1 MRKIPKKYS
10 GVVMGVLFGLIG
22 GLIMSFLIT
31 WLNLGFVDNFFQKWM
46 VSYIG
51 QLPLGI
57 VMASVL
63 TPPIKKFV
71 DSISE

>member
-1 MRKIPKKYS
+1 
-10 GVVMGVLFGLIG
+10 MGVLFGLFG

-57 VMASVL
+57 VMASLL

>member
-10 GVVMGVLFGLIG
+10 GVLMGVLFGLIG
-22 GLIMSFLIT
+22 GLIMSFVIT
-31 WLNLGFVDNFFQKWM
+31 WLNLGFTDNFLQKWV

-51 QLPLGI
+51 QLPLGMVI
-57 VMASVL
+57 ASVL

>member
-1 MRKIPKKYS
+1 
-10 GVVMGVLFGLIG
+10 MGVLFGLFG

-57 VMASVL
+57 VMASLL
-63 TPPIKKFV
+63 TPPIKNFV

>member
-1 MRKIPKKYS
+1 
-10 GVVMGVLFGLIG
+10 MGVLFGLVG
-22 GLIMSFLIT
+22 GLIMSLFIT
-31 WLNLGFVDNFFQKWM
+31 WLNLGFIHNFFQKWM

-51 QLPLGI
+51 QLPLGLVI
-57 VMASVL
+57 ASVL